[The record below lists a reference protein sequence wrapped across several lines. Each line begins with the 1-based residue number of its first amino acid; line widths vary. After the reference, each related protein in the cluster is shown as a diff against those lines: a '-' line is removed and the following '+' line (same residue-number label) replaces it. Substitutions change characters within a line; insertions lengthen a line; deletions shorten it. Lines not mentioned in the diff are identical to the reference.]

1 MKTIGWAIASCI
13 LAAAVPLAIAAPA
26 GARQQEQT
34 NNQPDASRIALN
46 ETLQRPVAVERDG
59 AVTTVPLILFRGK
72 YALDAA
78 LNGIERRFIFDTGSP
93 TMISRELADALDL
106 TIIGSNTGRDANG
119 RAVTT
124 QIAIV
129 DRLEIGGAT
138 FRSVPVLIA
147 DFGVADPNGC
157 FFDGG
162 VIGSEIFPG
171 SVWHI
176 DADREALQIAAT
188 AGDLELPNS
197 DQPEDAVIEA
207 QLYDYGYP
215 HAPILDYGF
224 GDFSDKAL
232 FDTGNSDTIVLFD
245 RIIPEAIREGA
256 IVDGTV
262 NEGRGSHGVSA
273 GGAGAIT
280 DLIRFD
286 IQGVRIGETALE
298 RQRGTTRSAPPSLI
312 GLGLLASHNVT
323 LDYTAGREPK
333 IVFRPRADRDERV
346 NRPPYSLMVVA
357 DAITVVQRFEGAGE
371 LLLGDHIIAIDGRSP
386 SINDG
391 SPCAIVN
398 WLADAQS
405 RGRAQTLTV
414 MRAGER
420 VEIDVSGS

>member
-1 MKTIGWAIASCI
+1 M
-13 LAAAVPLAIAAPA
+13 AAAVPLAIGAPA
-26 GARQQEQT
+26 GARQQEQA

-46 ETLQRPVAVERDG
+46 ETLQKPIAVERDG
-59 AVTTVPLILFRGK
+59 AVTTVPLTPFRGK

-78 LNGIERRFIFDTGSP
+78 LNGIERQFIFDTGSP

-138 FRSVPVLIA
+138 FRSVPILIA
-147 DFGVADPNGC
+147 DFGVADPDGC

-188 AGDLELPNS
+188 AGDLELLNS
-197 DQPEDAVIEA
+197 GQPEGAVIEA
-207 QLYDYGYP
+207 SLYDYGYP

-224 GDFSDKAL
+224 DDFSDKAL
-232 FDTGNSDTIVLFD
+232 FDTGSSDTVVLFD
-245 RIIPEAIREGA
+245 RIMAQAMRDGA

-280 DLIRFD
+280 DLVRFD
-286 IQGVRIGETALE
+286 IQGVRIGESGLE
-298 RQRGTTRSAPPSLI
+298 RQRATTRNSPPSLI
-312 GLGLLASHNVT
+312 GLGLMASYNVT

-333 IVFRPRADRDERV
+333 IVFRKRADRESRA
-346 NRPPYSLMVVA
+346 NRAPYSLMVVG
-357 DAITVVQRFEGAGE
+357 DAIMVTQRFDGAGS
-371 LLLGDHIIAIDGRSP
+371 LMLGDHVLAIDGQSP
-386 SINDG
+386 PIDDAG
-391 SPCAIVN
+391 PCVMVN
-398 WLADAQS
+398 WLTDAQS
-405 RGRAQTLTV
+405 RGRAQSLTV
-414 MRAGER
+414 MRAGESI
-420 VEIDVSGS
+420 VIDVGGS